1 MANRVHLAVYISGHG
16 FGHLAQVA
24 PVLRR
29 IHLIQPECKFFIRC
43 ALPEQ
48 EIRSQ
53 LRMDFELEQKPVDV
67 GVIQHHAVQEDRL
80 SSIQHIRCWMEHFD
94 DYIAEETA
102 WLERVQATQV
112 LSDIS
117 PLAFPAAQALHIP
130 SIGLA
135 TLDWHTIYSHWLDDD
150 DPVLHGLANAYR
162 ACDLLLTPLMAM
174 DMPVFSSQ
182 QSIPLIVTQAA
193 NKTNPFHDDPRK
205 KALIL
210 FGGCGNPPY
219 DLHALTNMS
228 DWLFLTP
235 DIDSVQT
242 SSMPE
247 SPDNIQALHFD
258 THLRP
263 IDAMQWVDVVV
274 CKPGYGVLS
283 ECWATQT
290 PIAWLERPDFPEFPM
305 LKRWLEAAFPAAGMN
320 RADFQRGDWQLTLE
334 RALQHPNRFPAGPHQ
349 GAAVAADIIL
359 SSSEKNAPNSS

>member
-1 MANRVHLAVYISGHG
+1 M
-16 FGHLAQVA
+16 
-24 PVLRR
+24 
-29 IHLIQPECKFFIRC
+29 
-43 ALPEQ
+43 
-48 EIRSQ
+48 RSQ

-80 SSIQHIRCWMEHFD
+80 SSIQHMRRWIEHID
-94 DYIAEETA
+94 DHIMEETA
-102 WLERVQATQV
+102 WLESVQATQV

-135 TLDWHTIYSHWLDDD
+135 TLDWHTIYSHWLDGD
-150 DPVLHGLANAYR
+150 DPVLHRLAKAYR
-162 ACDLLLTPLMAM
+162 ACDLLLTPPMAM
-174 DMPVFSSQ
+174 DMPVFPTQ
-182 QSIPLIVTQAA
+182 QKIPLIIAQAA

-219 DLHALTNMS
+219 DLRALANMS
-228 DWLFLTP
+228 DWLFLAPGMGSTQ
-235 DIDSVQT
+235 IEA
-242 SSMPE
+242 MAE
-247 SPDNIQALHFD
+247 SPNSNIQTIHFD

-283 ECWATQT
+283 EAWATQT
-290 PIAWLERPDFPEFPM
+290 PITWLERPDFPEFPM
-305 LKRWLEAAFPAAGMN
+305 LKKWLENTFPAAGMK
-320 RADFQRGDWQLTLE
+320 RADFQRGDWQPTLE
-334 RALQHPNRFPAGPHQ
+334 SALQHPNRFPAGQLH

-359 SSSEKNAPNSS
+359 SKIITQ

>member
-1 MANRVHLAVYISGHG
+1 MHLAVYISGHG

-24 PVLRR
+24 PVLKR
-29 IHLIQPECKFFIRC
+29 IHHIQPECRFFIRC

-67 GVIQHHAVQEDRL
+67 GVIQRNAVQEDRQ
-80 SSIQHIRCWMEHFD
+80 SSIQHMRHWMEHID
-94 DYIAEETA
+94 DHISEEIA
-102 WLERVQATQV
+102 WLKRIEATQV

-135 TLDWHTIYSHWLDDD
+135 TLDWHTIYSHWLDAD
-150 DPVLHGLANAYR
+150 DPLLHRLANAYR
-162 ACDLLLTPLMAM
+162 ACDLLLTPPMAM
-174 DMPVFSSQ
+174 DMPIFPSQ
-182 QSIPLIVTQAA
+182 QQIPLIVTQAA
-193 NKTNPFHDDPRK
+193 NKTNPFSADPRK

-219 DLHALTNMS
+219 DLQALANMP

-235 DIDSVQT
+235 CNSAVQINA
-242 SSMPE
+242 MPDTPN
-247 SPDNIQALHFD
+247 SNIQAIHFD
-258 THLRP
+258 TDLRP
-263 IDAMQWVDVVV
+263 IDAMQWADVVV

-283 ECWATQT
+283 EAWATTT

-305 LKRWLEAAFPAAGMN
+305 LKRWLETAFPAAGMK
-320 RADFQRGDWQLTLE
+320 RADFQRGDWQLALE
-334 RALQHPNRFPAGPHQ
+334 TAFENPTCFPASLHD

-359 SSSEKNAPNSS
+359 FGQDSSLLSSYSK